1 MKKYDVAVIGG
12 GVTGTLTL
20 RELTAK
26 GFKCVLFE
34 AGSDLASGA
43 TRANSAII
51 HAGFDPKPGSLK
63 GKMNVRGAELY
74 PELAKALDFP
84 FLPMPSLVTAFAP
97 EEEATVEELLNRGIG
112 HGVKGL
118 KTITKA
124 QLLDLEPNISDIAR
138 CALFAP
144 SAIVEP
150 WSVAIAAAEN
160 AADNGAEVLRSAPV
174 TAIDPTGDGYV
185 ITAVRK
191 GEKIKVAANA
201 VVNAAGIHAADVHG
215 LLTPPSY
222 KMIPK
227 RGQYFIL
234 DRGAKGLV
242 NNVLFPCPSEKGKG
256 MLIFPEIHG
265 RIMIGP
271 DSEPISDPDGIETE
285 ASSINAIRDAVK
297 KYLRVPIPY
306 GLTIRTFAGVRPAA
320 DRGDFIIEEVE
331 NFKSFFDAAGIESPG
346 LASAPAVAR
355 ELCRLVCNRLGSG
368 GSCESFNPCR
378 RPRLTTALAAE
389 KGVAGSSTIVC
400 RCEKVSEAEI
410 VDCIRRNCGAVT
422 VKGVKM
428 RTSSGAGGC
437 QGGYC
442 QPEIVKILSR
452 ELGIPP
458 EEVLYDEEGSNIL
471 IGKIRGTGK

>member
-1 MKKYDVAVIGG
+1 MKKFDVAVIGG
-12 GVTGTLTL
+12 GVTGTLAL

-26 GFKCVLFE
+26 GFKCILFE

-74 PELAKALDFP
+74 PELAKELDFP

-97 EEEATVEELLNRGIG
+97 EEEATVEELLERGIN

-118 KTITKA
+118 KTITKSE
-124 QLLDLEPNISDIAR
+124 LLALEPNISDIAR

-160 AADNGAEVLRSAPV
+160 AVDNGAEVFRSAPV
-174 TAIDPTGDGYV
+174 TAIEPANDGYAV
-185 ITAVRK
+185 TATCK
-191 GEKIKVAANA
+191 GEKLTVLASA
-201 VVNAAGIHAADVHG
+201 VVNAAGVHAAEVHG
-215 LLTPPSY
+215 LLETPSY
-222 KMIPK
+222 KMTPK

-271 DSEPISDPDGIETE
+271 DSERIFDLDGIDTE
-285 ASSINAIRDAVK
+285 VNSINAIRDAVK

-320 DRGDFIIEEVE
+320 DRGDFIIEESE
-331 NFKSFFDAAGIESPG
+331 SYAGFFDAAGIESPG
-346 LASAPAVAR
+346 LASAPAVAK
-355 ELCRLVCNRLGSG
+355 EICALVCNRLGAGKST
-368 GSCESFNPCR
+368 ESFNPCR
-378 RPRLTTALAAE
+378 RRRITTTIAAE
-389 KGVAGSSTIVC
+389 EGVAGSSTIVC

-471 IGKIRGTGK
+471 VGKIRGTGK